1 MAQRPPGVRG
11 SAAPRGRLTISRSYD
26 RSGITA
32 NGRTQLLF
40 TGNPCL
46 PSRRTPMSRLLR
58 PLVVAAALVAGFATA
73 PASAAPAGQDA
84 EILSAIQRDLGLSAD
99 QARARLAADSA
110 SSIQAADLRKRLA
123 DRFGGAW
130 IDGSGTLQVAVTDAA
145 ALPGARVVARSE
157 RELDALKS
165 KLDGRAAAAPV
176 PAVGWHVDVATNSV
190 VVKSHPAKLAAAR
203 AFVAASGVPAAAVRH
218 VTTDESPRPLIDVI
232 GGNAYNIGSGSRC
245 SVGFSVNGGFVTAG
259 HCGSTGATTSN
270 PSGTFRG
277 SSFPGNDYAW
287 VQVAAG
293 NTPRGLVNNYS
304 GGTVSVAGSQ
314 DAAVGATVCRSGSTT
329 GWHCGRI
336 QARNSSVTYPQGT
349 VTGLI
354 QTTVCAEPGD
364 SGGSLLAGNQ
374 AQGVTS
380 GGSGNCSSGGTTYFQ
395 PVNEILQAYGL
406 TLITGGGGDPDPPT
420 GCSSS
425 EATYNGSLAAGGQ
438 AYQPNGSYYQSTVSG
453 AHVGCLAGPTGA
465 DYDLYLQKWN
475 GSAWAVVAKADSP
488 SATESLTY
496 NGTPGYYRYR
506 VHAYSGS
513 GSYTLGITNP

>member
-1 MAQRPPGVRG
+1 
-11 SAAPRGRLTISRSYD
+11 
-26 RSGITA
+26 
-32 NGRTQLLF
+32 
-40 TGNPCL
+40 
-46 PSRRTPMSRLLR
+46 MSRLVR
-58 PLVVAAALVAGFATA
+58 PLVVAAALVAGFATS
-73 PASAAPAGQDA
+73 PAHASGQDA
-84 EILSAIQRDLGLSAD
+84 EILSAIQRDLGLSAE
-99 QARARLAADSA
+99 QATARLAADKA
-110 SSIQAADLRKRLA
+110 SSSTAADLRKRLA

-130 IDGSGTLQVAVTDAA
+130 IDASGALQVAVTEASA
-145 ALPGARVVARSE
+145 HPGARVVQRSE
-157 RELDALKS
+157 RELDLLKS
-165 KLDGRAAAAPV
+165 KLDGRAAAAPRSV
-176 PAVGWHVDVATNSV
+176 PGWYVDVATNSV
-190 VVKSHPAKLAAAR
+190 VVKSQPAKLAAAR
-203 AFVAASGVPAAAVRH
+203 AFVAASGVPAAAVRY

-232 GGNAYNIGSGSRC
+232 GGNAYNIGSGTRC

-259 HCGSTGATTSN
+259 HCGTTGATTSN

-314 DAAVGATVCRSGSTT
+314 EAAVGATVCRSGSTT
-329 GWHCGRI
+329 GWHCGTI

-364 SGGSLLAGNQ
+364 SGGSLLAGTQ

-395 PVNEILQAYGL
+395 PVNEILQTYGL
-406 TLITGGGGDPDPPT
+406 TLVTGGGGDPNPPT

-425 EATYNGSLAAGGQ
+425 EATYNGSLASGGQ

-453 AHVGCLAGPTGA
+453 AHVGCLVGPSGA

-475 GSAWAVVAKADSP
+475 GSSWAVVAKGDSP
-488 SATESLTY
+488 EANESLTY

-506 VHAYSGS
+506 VHAYNGA